1 MHKRRSSDD
10 YLLNDKKFNILY
22 RLRDIQRRTYMHI
35 FVKKKETDI
44 KLSNRIGNVPGE
56 QIKINLL
63 YLTMIS
69 LLTTDIFYVKKVR
82 IFLCVHTITNLQ
94 HTGLDVKNIA
104 NVVFI
109 DITNNAQALQDKTA
123 LLIH

>member
-1 MHKRRSSDD
+1 
-10 YLLNDKKFNILY
+10 
-22 RLRDIQRRTYMHI
+22 
-35 FVKKKETDI
+35 
-44 KLSNRIGNVPGE
+44 
-56 QIKINLL
+56 
-63 YLTMIS
+63 MIS

-123 LLIH
+123 LIINSLDNGKL

>member
-1 MHKRRSSDD
+1 M
-10 YLLNDKKFNILY
+10 
-22 RLRDIQRRTYMHI
+22 DIT
-35 FVKKKETDI
+35 VC
-44 KLSNRIGNVPGE
+44 P
-56 QIKINLL
+56 
-63 YLTMIS
+63 
-69 LLTTDIFYVKKVR
+69 
-82 IFLCVHTITNLQ
+82 CITKLQ